1 MTGRAEIWETVDR
14 FLAAPVPTRC
24 QECDRRAPLRQF
36 EGLLLCDRCIGDR
49 LAEQGRE
56 D

>member
-1 MTGRAEIWETVDR
+1 MIPTCENCGHPAR
-14 FLAAPVPTRC
+14 VPESTRC
-24 QECDRRAPLRQF
+24 QECDRHAPLREF
-36 EGLLLCDRCIGDR
+36 EGLLLCERCIGDR